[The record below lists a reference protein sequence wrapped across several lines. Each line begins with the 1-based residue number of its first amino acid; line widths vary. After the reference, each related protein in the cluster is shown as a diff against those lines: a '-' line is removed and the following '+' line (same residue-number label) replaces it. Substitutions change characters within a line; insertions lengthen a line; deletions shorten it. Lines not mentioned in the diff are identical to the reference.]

1 MKKSKHF
8 YGKDEAK
15 MISGI
20 AILMMLTHHFF
31 GFADYRLD
39 GNYFYEPMKIAGISI
54 ERILASAGKL
64 CVAMFAFMS
73 GFALYLQ
80 SRRNWT
86 IQNAAKKLLNFL
98 TSYWIVMLLFL
109 VYGVIINDSIPRDSY
124 LALNMLGCETG
135 PHYPYVNCAFAW
147 YVYYYVFLMVLS
159 PLIIQ
164 LFGSNKVY
172 LDLNIL
178 LGFIV
183 IATLTSIYLNSIP
196 YLETCLKVLFASL
209 VGYIVAK
216 YNIFE
221 RISTKYANLNTII
234 LIGILALLF
243 GSRQCLLLLDLNNY
257 VFEAIFAGCA
267 IFIFTSLLNR
277 LNFKILKKV
286 LILVGVY
293 STYLWFL
300 HGIFFTGTR
309 PLQSILYA
317 PRISIL
323 IILWGVIILMPV
335 SFVCSKMHKALWQF
349 ATSKSRSVSKLL
361 GLKNN

>member
-1 MKKSKHF
+1 
-8 YGKDEAK
+8 

-20 AILMMLTHHFF
+20 AILMMLIHHFF

-39 GNYFYEPMKIAGISI
+39 GNYFYEPLKIAGISI
-54 ERILASAGKL
+54 ERILASGDKL

-86 IQNAAKKLLNFL
+86 IQNAVKKLLNFL
-98 TSYWIVMLLFL
+98 TIYWIVMLLFL
-109 VYGVIINDSIPRDSY
+109 VYGIIINESIPDISI
-124 LALNMLGCETG
+124 LVLNMWGCKTG

-159 PLIIQ
+159 PLIIK
-164 LFGSNKVY
+164 LFSGNRFY
-172 LDLNIL
+172 LDLYML

-183 IATLTSIYLNSIP
+183 ITTLTDIYLNSIP

-221 RISTKYANLNTII
+221 RISTKYANLNSIV
-234 LIGILALLF
+234 LIGILALVF

-257 VFEAIFAGCA
+257 VLEAIFAGCA

-277 LNFKILKKV
+277 LNIQILKKV

-317 PRISIL
+317 PKISIL
-323 IILWGVIILMPV
+323 ILFWGVIILMPV
-335 SFVCSKMHKALWQF
+335 SYVCSRMHSALWQL
-349 ATSKSRSVSKLL
+349 ASANSKSISKLL

>member
-39 GNYFYEPMKIAGISI
+39 GNYFYEPLKIAGISI

-86 IQNAAKKLLNFL
+86 IQNAVKKLLNFL

-109 VYGVIINDSIPRDSY
+109 VYGIVINDSIPDISN
-124 LALNMLGCETG
+124 LVLNMLGCEIG

-147 YVYYYVFLMVLS
+147 YVYYYVFLMVFS
-159 PLIIQ
+159 PLIIK
-164 LFGSNKVY
+164 LFSSNRFK

-183 IATLTSIYLNSIP
+183 IATLTDIYLNSIP

-221 RISTKYANLNTII
+221 RISTRYANLNTIV

-243 GSRQCLLLLDLNNY
+243 GTRQCLLLLDLNNY

-267 IFIFTSLLNR
+267 IFIFTSLLNG
-277 LNFKILKKV
+277 LNFQILKKA
-286 LILVGVY
+286 LMLVGVY

-300 HGIFFTGTR
+300 HGIFFTGSR

-335 SFVCSKMHKALWQF
+335 SFVCSKMHRALWLL
-349 ATSKSRSVSKLL
+349 ATSNLKSISQLL